1 MALSPRQKKK
11 IEKTIT
17 SNILFF
23 FLLLDSSLDFPLTDD
38 TNCVGEEE
46 ERNDLGWPETK
57 GGGVDPLSTLW
68 RQREGKS
75 REKVGRCV

>member
-1 MALSPRQKKK
+1 MFSCDDSLTQAKEK

-46 ERNDLGWPETK
+46 ERNDLG
-57 GGGVDPLSTLW
+57 
-68 RQREGKS
+68 
-75 REKVGRCV
+75 